1 MITIVLNGCSRE
13 LSAMFEQQ
21 HIFISRFKEGTY
33 TIQLYVQ
40 HWIYLTS
47 PSKYVEKIAKSAKIS
62 M

>member
-1 MITIVLNGCSRE
+1 
-13 LSAMFEQQ
+13 MFEQQ